1 MNVQLFGWGKKNR
14 REKKKLRKAKRKV
27 ISGGKGREIYIGEKQ
42 QKRIHCKG
50 EMDMRARDV
59 HARKGE
65 KDKERNRRE
74 GNVCEGGIPEQKRR
88 GRNRGEGNPRRGR
101 DFRDG
106 IINGEGGE

>member
-1 MNVQLFGWGKKNR
+1 M
-14 REKKKLRKAKRKV
+14 RKAKRKV

-74 GNVCEGGIPEQKRR
+74 RETCAKGEYQNRR
-88 GRNRGEGNPRRGR
+88 GEEEIGEKEIREE
-101 DFRDG
+101 
-106 IINGEGGE
+106 GETFETE